1 MTAGNNIE
9 VGTFTFLQAKAK
21 CAALVASGCVGF
33 TFRATEAEPAAGER
47 MTVYFKSSANAGAS
61 PDWQSYLVA
70 Q

>member
-9 VGTFTFLQAKAK
+9 VGTFTFPQAKAK
-21 CAALVASGCVGF
+21 CAALVPSGCVGF

-47 MTVYFKSSANAGAS
+47 MTVYFKSSTNAGAS